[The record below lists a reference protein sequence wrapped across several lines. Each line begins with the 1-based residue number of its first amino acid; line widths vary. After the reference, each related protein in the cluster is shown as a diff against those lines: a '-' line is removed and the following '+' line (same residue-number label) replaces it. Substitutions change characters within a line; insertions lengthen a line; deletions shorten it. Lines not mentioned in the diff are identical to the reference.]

1 MLAAGLAAGGYVA
14 TQAFVPSASGPV
26 VNESVQNLRGT
37 SATQATP
44 SEGFGSAL
52 PLMGLVGVGA
62 VAAGRGRVARRA
74 EPATAAAAAVA
85 AAKAA
90 AAAKGVTATTSAV
103 AGSAGVGS
111 LTKGAGVAGK
121 GTGSYSFDP
130 STQIGAMAP
139 LGYFDPAGLCKKGD
153 EATFRQLRAA
163 ELKHGRV
170 AMMAAVGAVA
180 QHYVKFPGF
189 ESVPSGLAASIT
201 GPGSY
206 GFVALFALAGILEL
220 GAWTESDNKEPG
232 NFGDPLGFSQYTQE
246 WRAAESQLSLSLV
259 YQFILRVSHVRHVF

>member
-1 MLAAGLAAGGYVA
+1 MAPRNSMLAAAGLAAGGYVA
-14 TQAFVPSASGPV
+14 SQAFVPSAFGPMAN
-26 VNESVQNLRGT
+26 NEAVQNLRGA

-52 PLMGLVGVGA
+52 PLMGL
-62 VAAGRGRVARRA
+62 
-74 EPATAAAAAVA
+74 
-85 AAKAA
+85 
-90 AAAKGVTATTSAV
+90 
-103 AGSAGVGS
+103 AGVQ
-111 LTKGAGVAGK
+111 LKKRTGVAGK
-121 GTGSYSFDP
+121 GSGSYFFDP

-220 GAWTESDNKEPG
+220 GAWTEGDNKEPG
-232 NFGDPLGFSQYTQE
+232 NFGDPLGFSQYNQE
-246 WRAAESQLSLSLV
+246 WR
-259 YQFILRVSHVRHVF
+259 

>member
-1 MLAAGLAAGGYVA
+1 MDSSHYSFDDLYGYSLGYLQGQGFDPELVKNSSQWV
-14 TQAFVPSASGPV
+14 TISRQKCLDIQAKYNF
-26 VNESVQNLRGT
+26 QN
-37 SATQATP
+37 
-44 SEGFGSAL
+44 
-52 PLMGLVGVGA
+52 
-62 VAAGRGRVARRA
+62 
-74 EPATAAAAAVA
+74 
-85 AAKAA
+85 AA

-111 LTKGAGVAGK
+111 LTKGTGVAGK

-246 WRAAESQLSLSLV
+246 WREREINNGRFAMFAAIGIIAAEL
-259 YQFILRVSHVRHVF
+259 YTGKDAIEQFGL

>member
-1 MLAAGLAAGGYVA
+1 
-14 TQAFVPSASGPV
+14 
-26 VNESVQNLRGT
+26 
-37 SATQATP
+37 
-44 SEGFGSAL
+44 
-52 PLMGLVGVGA
+52 
-62 VAAGRGRVARRA
+62 
-74 EPATAAAAAVA
+74 
-85 AAKAA
+85 
-90 AAAKGVTATTSAV
+90 
-103 AGSAGVGS
+103 
-111 LTKGAGVAGK
+111 
-121 GTGSYSFDP
+121 
-130 STQIGAMAP
+130 MAP

-220 GAWTESDNKEPG
+220 GAWTEGDNKEPG
-232 NFGDPLGFSQYTQE
+232 NFGDPLGFSQYNQE
-246 WRAAESQLSLSLV
+246 WRVAKQHLGIWEREINNGRFAMFAAIGIIAAEL
-259 YQFILRVSHVRHVF
+259 YTGKDAIEQFGL